1 MAGLSKTDAMNMQR
15 IAQQQANQPP
25 PPSPPPPDPW
35 EYVVALG
42 ANSQIAKGFAPG
54 GSVDGGTY

>member
-1 MAGLSKTDAMNMQR
+1 MNLQ
-15 IAQQQANQPP
+15 IVAQQEMNQPP
-25 PPSPPPPDPW
+25 PPPPPPPDQW